1 MLLLHASLDAPWL
14 CKTAEAKNLSL
25 MSVFSKHKGEIGE
38 KNHVGFSGSIESQ
51 FSIWPASK
59 TQSVITAE
67 EKTTQST
74 TKVLENTLIK
84 N

>member
-1 MLLLHASLDAPWL
+1 MHHG
-14 CKTAEAKNLSL
+14 CVKTAEAKNLSL

-38 KNHVGFSGSIESQ
+38 KKSRGFFRKHRKSILKMT
-51 FSIWPASK
+51 ASK
-59 TQSVITAE
+59 TQGVITAE